1 MLKVPSYY
9 GLLALGI
16 VVMIA
21 GSEALIVFAIWLK
34 NRKEEKRRKART
46 EKNIV

>member
-1 MLKVPSYY
+1 MLEVPSYY
-9 GLLALGI
+9 GLIALGI

-21 GSEALIVFAIWLK
+21 SSEVLIVLAIWLH